1 MWLFLVPLQPEAFF
15 LLCGEDQGCTLS
27 WGNQI
32 KRSFFCVFPFL
43 GAHLEMCWISLSGL
57 PGPTCMSLLEDA
69 DATTIK
75 SCADV

>member
-1 MWLFLVPLQPEAFF
+1 MWLFFVPLQPEAFF
-15 LLCGEDQGCTLS
+15 LLCGEDQNCTLS